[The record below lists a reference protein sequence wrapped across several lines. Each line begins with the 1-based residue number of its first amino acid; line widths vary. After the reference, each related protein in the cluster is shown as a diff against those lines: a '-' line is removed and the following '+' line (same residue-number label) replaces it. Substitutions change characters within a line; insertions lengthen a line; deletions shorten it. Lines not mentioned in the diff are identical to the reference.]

1 MCEQSTGPEGLFQI
15 QVCSRANNR
24 RDTKDESCGVV
35 GDLSIC
41 LEGERAG
48 GYRPFNRGAGLLG
61 SEFGCAPPVSTCE
74 LPSSFGGMIVSKVSS
89 ATLQHFAKDSTL
101 RLEGRVKKWQRV
113 PARGKF

>member
-1 MCEQSTGPEGLFQI
+1 MREQSTGLEELFQI

-48 GYRPFNRGAGLLG
+48 GYSTGPSTGEPVYLARNSVVHHQFDLRIAEFFRRDDCVEGLI
-61 SEFGCAPPVSTCE
+61 SDITAFC
-74 LPSSFGGMIVSKVSS
+74 
-89 ATLQHFAKDSTL
+89 
-101 RLEGRVKKWQRV
+101 QRW
-113 PARGKF
+113 RS